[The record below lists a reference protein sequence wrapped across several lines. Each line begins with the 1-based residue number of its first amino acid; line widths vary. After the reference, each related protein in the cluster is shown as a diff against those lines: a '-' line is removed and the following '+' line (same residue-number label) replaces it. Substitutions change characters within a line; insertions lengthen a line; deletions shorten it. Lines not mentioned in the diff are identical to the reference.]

1 MTRTVAAA
9 AVLGCAGFGAC
20 ATTTS
25 PAPVLRVE
33 LRVTSTL
40 TDTPTSFLM
49 PVDTVAVVA
58 GVGSGDTTT
67 LANASAGDAV
77 AELRLALEGDV
88 LPAVSGPVTL
98 TLPTGTSPDQTEWDI
113 ALFADADGDGRWAR
127 GESFVTAW
135 TGGVGGYKLIH
146 LADTDELPSGA
157 VAGWNLLEGGAPRT
171 YHALGAVVVSLN
183 PLQEPI
189 SR

>member
-1 MTRTVAAA
+1 MTRAVAAA

-20 ATTTS
+20 DTG
-25 PAPVLRVE
+25 PAPAPALRVE

-40 TDTPTSFLM
+40 TDNAASFLM
-49 PVDTVAVVA
+49 PVDTLAVVA
-58 GVGSGDTTT
+58 GLGTAEATT
-67 LANASAGDAV
+67 LASTSAGAVV
-77 AELRLALEGDV
+77 AELRQALEGDV

-98 TLPTGTSPDQTEWDI
+98 TLPTGTAPDQTEWDI
-113 ALFADADGDGRWAR
+113 ALFADADGDGRGAR

-135 TGGVGGYKLIH
+135 TGGVGSYKLIH

-157 VAGWNLLEGGAPRT
+157 VAGWHLLEGGAPRT
-171 YHALGAVVVSLN
+171 YHALDAVVVSLN